1 MSDGVNRLPA
11 PAGLLIDRS
20 RPIDFTFEGRPFRG
34 FAGDSIASAL
44 AANGEWL
51 ISRSFKYH
59 RPRGVLT
66 MAGQDA
72 NTLVQIADEPNVLAD
87 MRPITQGLKVMA
99 QNYKG
104 SLEQDQLS
112 FMEKLGRFLPV
123 GFYYKAFYRPKWT
136 WPYWEKLIRAIA
148 GLGKVDVHAHHGYYD
163 KEYLFADVAV
173 IGGGPAG
180 MAAAIEAARAGL
192 EVILIDENPE
202 LGGSLAYARF
212 DAEGARS
219 ARLLRELGEQIRAAS
234 GIRVLTDTTCTGL
247 FTDNWLALVRGQRF
261 YKLRAKAV
269 VAAMGSL
276 DQPAVFRNNDL
287 PGVMQG
293 SAAQRLIRLYG
304 VRPGKRAVVLTA
316 NADGYGVA
324 LDLADAGVE
333 VQAVVDIRASAESS
347 PLAKAVY
354 ARAIPVMQGH
364 AVAETVP
371 GVGKRHIIGALVGE
385 VAGEGRV
392 SSNLAMIDCDLLCM
406 SVGYS
411 PTGQLLHHI
420 GAKFAYDCTSHMFQ
434 PSILPAHVF
443 AAGSVNGAYDLDAVI
458 AEGRRAGW
466 AAGQDA
472 GGNPSAEPPAL
483 KGDRGAVG
491 VTHPW
496 PIFPSKKGKDF
507 VDFDEDLQVKDLVN
521 GIADGYDHVELLK
534 RYSTVSMG
542 PSQGRHSAVVAV
554 RIAAK
559 ETGRDIATMSVTT
572 QRPPYRPEKFAHL
585 AGRVFEPE
593 RFTAM
598 HHRHLELGARMMVA
612 GLWYRPAFYGKKEE
626 RDLAI
631 REEVK
636 NVRNNVGLIDVST
649 LGGLDLRG
657 PDAAEF
663 LNRLYTFTYSKQPVG
678 RSRYVLMTDQTG
690 AVIDDGVACR
700 FHDEHFYVT
709 ATTGGVD
716 GVYRLML
723 FWNAQWRLDLDIA
736 NVTAAYAGVNLAGPK
751 SRDVLKTLCTDV
763 DLSAE
768 AFPYMGVRMGTV
780 AGIPARLMR
789 VGFVGEL
796 GYEIHV
802 PASMG
807 EALWDRL
814 MEAGKPHG
822 IRPFGIE
829 AQRVLRLEKGHIII
843 GQDTDGLTHPY
854 ETDMA
859 WALAKNKPYFMGGR
873 SIEIQQRSGLTRKL
887 VGFTLDDPNAP
898 VPEECHLVLRG
909 QEIVGRVTSSVIS
922 PSVGK
927 VAGLA
932 YVHPEQAEVGKTF
945 DIKVAAGRIIQGRV
959 VPIPFYD
966 PENKRQEM

>member
-34 FAGDSIASAL
+34 FAGDTIASAL

-51 ISRSFKYH
+51 LSRSFKYH

-72 NTLVQIADEPNVLAD
+72 NTLVQIGDEPNVLAD
-87 MRPITQGLKVMA
+87 MRPITQGLAVMA
-99 QNYKG
+99 QNYEG
-104 SLEQDQLS
+104 SLEQDRLS
-112 FMEKLGRFLPV
+112 VMEKLGRFLPV
-123 GFYYKAFYRPKWT
+123 GFYYKAFYKPKWA

-148 GLGKVDVHAHHGYYD
+148 GIGTVNVHAHHAYYD

-180 MAAAIEAARAGL
+180 MAAAIEAARSGL
-192 EVILIDENPE
+192 EVILIDESPR

-212 DAEGARS
+212 DAEGNRG
-219 ARLLRELGEQIRAAS
+219 ARLLNELEAQVRATSA
-234 GIRVLTDTTCTGL
+234 IRVLTDATCTGL
-247 FTDNWLALVRGQRF
+247 FADNWLAVVRGQRF

-269 VAAMGSL
+269 VAATGSL

-304 VRPGKRAVVLTA
+304 VRPGRRAVVLTA

-324 LDLADAGVE
+324 LDLDEAGVA
-333 VQAVVDIRASAESS
+333 VAAVVDIRPSADGSA
-347 PLAKAVY
+347 LARAVR

-364 AVAETVP
+364 AVAQTMP
-371 GVGKRHIIGALVGE
+371 GAGKRHIIGALVGR
-385 VAGEGRV
+385 VTGEGQV
-392 SSNLAMIDCDLLCM
+392 SDALATLDCDLLCM

-420 GAKFAYDCTSHMFQ
+420 GAKFAYDRSSHMFA
-434 PSILPAHVF
+434 PSVLPAHVF
-443 AAGSVNGAYDLDAVI
+443 AAGSVNGAYNIDAVL

-466 AAGQDA
+466 AAAKDA
-472 GGNPSAEPPAL
+472 GGSAGAEPPL
-483 KGDRGAVG
+483 PGDRGAIG

-496 PIFPSKKGKDF
+496 PIFPSKKGRDF

-572 QRPPYRPEKFAHL
+572 QRPPYRPEKFGHL

-598 HHRHLELGARMMVA
+598 HHRHIELGARMMVA
-612 GLWYRPAFYGKKEE
+612 GLWYRPAFYGKKEQ
-626 RDLAI
+626 RDQAI

-678 RSRYVLMTDQTG
+678 RSRYVLMTDQSG

-723 FWNAQWRLDLDIA
+723 FWNAQWRLDVDIA
-736 NVTAAYAGVNLAGPK
+736 NVTAAYAGVNLAGPR
-751 SRDVLKTLCTDV
+751 SREVLRTLCTDV

-814 MEAGKPHG
+814 MEAGKPYG
-822 IRPFGIE
+822 IKPFGVE

-854 ETDMA
+854 EADMA
-859 WALAKNKPYFMGGR
+859 WALAKNKSYFMGGR
-873 SIEIQQRSGLTRKL
+873 SIEIQRRSGLTRKL

-909 QEIVGRVTSSVIS
+909 QEIVGRVTSAVIS
-922 PSVGK
+922 PSVGRA
-927 VAGLA
+927 VGLA
-932 YVHPEQAEVGKTF
+932 YVHPEQAEIGKTF
-945 DIKVAAGRIIQGRV
+945 DIKVAGDRVIQGRV

>member
-11 PAGLLIDRS
+11 PAGLLIDRGQ
-20 RPIDFTFEGRPFRG
+20 PVAFTFEGQPFQG
-34 FAGDSIASAL
+34 FVGDTIASAL
-44 AANGEWL
+44 AANDEWL

-59 RPRGVLT
+59 RPRGILT

-72 NTLVQIADEPNVLAD
+72 NTLVQIGGEPNALAD
-87 MRPITQGLKVMA
+87 MHPITPGLAVMG

-104 SLEQDQLS
+104 SLEQDRLS
-112 FMEKLGRFLPV
+112 FMERLGRFLPV
-123 GFYYKAFYRPKWT
+123 GFYYKAFFRPKWT
-136 WPYWEKLIRAIA
+136 WPHWEKVIREIA
-148 GLGKVDVHAHHGYYD
+148 GLGKVDVHAHHDYYD

-173 IGGGPAG
+173 IGAGPAG
-180 MAAAIEAARAGL
+180 MAAASEAAKAGL
-192 EVILIDENPE
+192 EVILIDEGPRV
-202 LGGSLAYARF
+202 GGSLSYARF
-212 DAEGARS
+212 DATGEQGKTRS
-219 ARLLRELGEQIRAAS
+219 RELAVELAAS
-234 GIRVLTDTTCTGL
+234 QTVRILTDATCNG
-247 FTDNWLALVRGQRF
+247 FFADNWLAVIKGNRL

-269 VAAMGSL
+269 VVATGSL
-276 DQPAVFRNNDL
+276 EQPAVFHNNDL
-287 PGVMQG
+287 PGVMLG
-293 SAAQRLIRLYG
+293 SAAQRLIKLYG
-304 VRPGKRAVVLTA
+304 VRPGRRAVVLTA

-333 VQAVVDIRASAESS
+333 VAAVVDLRKGPDNSALARTVRARDISI
-347 PLAKAVY
+347 L
-354 ARAIPVMQGH
+354 QGH
-364 AVAETVP
+364 GVAETFY
-371 GVGKRHIIGALVGE
+371 GVGKRNITAALVGE
-385 VAGEGRV
+385 VTGEGEL
-392 SSNLAMIDCDLLCM
+392 SPALATISCDLLCM

-420 GAKFAYDCTSHMFQ
+420 GAKFAYDRASHMFV

-443 AAGSVNGAYDLDAVI
+443 AAGSVNGTYALDAVI

-466 AAGQDA
+466 SAAKDA
-472 GGNPSAEPPAL
+472 GAAVGAEPSAP
-483 KGDRGAVG
+483 GDRGAIG

-534 RYSTVSMG
+534 RYTTVSMG
-542 PSQGRHSAVVAV
+542 PSQGRHSAVATV
-554 RIAAK
+554 RIDAK

-572 QRPPYRPEKFAHL
+572 QRPPYRPEKFGL
-585 AGRVFEPE
+585 MAGRTFEPE
-593 RFTAM
+593 RHTAM
-598 HHRHLELGARMMVA
+598 HQRHLELGARMMPA

-626 RDLAI
+626 RDQAI
-631 REEVK
+631 REEVR

-649 LGGLDLRG
+649 LGGLDVRG

-663 LNRLYTFTYSKQPVG
+663 LNRLYTFAYAKQPVG
-678 RSRYVLMTDQTG
+678 RSRYVLMTDQSG
-690 AVIDDGVACR
+690 AIIDDGVACR
-700 FHDEHFYVT
+700 FGEEHFYVT
-709 ATTGGVD
+709 ATTSGVD

-723 FWNAQWRLDLDIA
+723 FWNAQWRLDVDVA

-751 SRDVLKTLCTDV
+751 SREVLQKLCPDV
-763 DLSAE
+763 DLSAA

-807 EALWDRL
+807 EALWDKL
-814 MEAGKPHG
+814 MEAGRPAG
-822 IRPFGIE
+822 IRPFGVE

-854 ETDMA
+854 EADMA
-859 WALAKNKPYFMGGR
+859 WAISKTKPYFMGGR
-873 SIEIQQRSGLTRKL
+873 SIDIQNRSGLTRKL
-887 VGFTLDDPNAP
+887 VGFTLDDANAP
-898 VPEECHLVLRG
+898 VPEECHLVVRG
-909 QEIVGRVTSSVIS
+909 PEILGRVTSAVIS
-922 PSVGK
+922 PSLGRV
-927 VAGLA
+927 VGLA
-932 YVHPEQAEVGKTF
+932 YVAPDQAEPGKNF
-945 DIKVAAGRIIQGRV
+945 DIKVAGGRLIQARV
-959 VPIPFYD
+959 VPIPFFD